1 VTSSTGAAALHAALL
16 YGSAGELTAAAVPF
30 LADGLAAGET
40 AVLACRPDHDALL
53 AEALG
58 DGDRVLVL
66 ARDEVYTG
74 SAHAVASYRRL
85 VRRRLAAGSAGVRV
99 VAEIPFG
106 RHPPGWGEWHRY
118 EAILNVA
125 LAPLPMSSVCAYDRR
140 AIPDPVRDGIVETH
154 PALLTPAGPVPNDR
168 YEDPATVLRRISAPP
183 VDRVQDVPPALD
195 LTDLADGTR
204 LTELRAHVTAA
215 LDGPSGQEQLRGRFA
230 VAVAEVLGNAFRHGR
245 PPVAVRL
252 WTTPTRLE
260 CLVIDDG
267 DGFDNPLAGF
277 AAPGIGSPPAGAG
290 LWLVR
295 QACDGLE
302 VFRTPTGF
310 AVRLTT
316 VLPGTGST
324 SARGPSPAESTA
336 ARAERARVDARE
348 LIRRLHEEPQ
358 GRRRSGR

>member
-1 VTSSTGAAALHAALL
+1 MTSSTGAAALHAALL

-140 AIPDPVRDGIVETH
+140 ELSDAICEGVEETH
-154 PALLTPAGPVPNDR
+154 PALMTPAGPVPNHR
-168 YEDPATVLRRISAPP
+168 YVDPATVLRRTPTTRAGRAEDTPP
-183 VDRVQDVPPALD
+183 TLQVA
-195 LTDLADGTR
+195 DLADASR
-204 LTELRAHVTAA
+204 LPELRARVRAA
-215 LDGPSGQEQLRGRFA
+215 LDGSGEPGQLRSRFA
-230 VAVAEVLGNAFRHGR
+230 AAVAEVLLNALRHGR

-252 WTTPTRLE
+252 WATPTRLE
-260 CLVIDDG
+260 CTVTDRG
-267 DGFDNPLAGF
+267 DGFDDPLAGYTP
-277 AAPGIGSPPAGAG
+277 PGSGFPPAEAG

-295 QACDGLE
+295 QACDTLE
-302 VFRTPTGF
+302 AFRTGTGF
-310 AVRLTT
+310 AVRLATG
-316 VLPGTGST
+316 LPGSDPPPTPS
-324 SARGPSPAESTA
+324 SAAAPADTQA
-336 ARAERARVDARE
+336 ARADRARADARE
-348 LIRRLHEEPQ
+348 LARRLREQ
-358 GRRRSGR
+358 L